1 MSLLCFPK
9 HEYAHMQQ
17 AHIHGKFAQGRVL
30 KILAMVRPPSDQE
43 MHSSHEFAVSLQ
55 TWLIG
60 NTVSDL
66 LIAGAMLYHVNP
78 FRFTE
83 IASLYADHLTPI
95 PQLIQRRARD
105 GRLST
110 HALVSIVRLT
120 IETNIM
126 TSKSP
131 ESRYINPRLIFS
143 QLLLVLY
150 HC

>member
-1 MSLLCFPK
+1 
-9 HEYAHMQQ
+9 
-17 AHIHGKFAQGRVL
+17 
-30 KILAMVRPPSDQE
+30 
-43 MHSSHEFAVSLQ
+43 MHTSHEFAVSLQ

-66 LIAGAMLYHVNP
+66 LIAAAMLYHVNP
-78 FRFTE
+78 FRFAE
-83 IASLYADHLTPI
+83 ITSPYADYLTPI

-131 ESRYINPRLIFS
+131 ESRYVNPRLIFS